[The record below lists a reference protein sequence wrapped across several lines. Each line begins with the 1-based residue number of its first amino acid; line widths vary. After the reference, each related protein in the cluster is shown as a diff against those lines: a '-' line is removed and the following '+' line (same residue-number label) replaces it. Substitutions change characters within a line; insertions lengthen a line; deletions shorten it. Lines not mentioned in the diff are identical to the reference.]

1 MITCGP
7 KKAAYKY
14 EDGSYTWVGN
24 GIRARENTKLDVW
37 QTYRN
42 VLDGDVEQVNDF
54 SIRATKDLQLIHT
67 ADATKK
73 LRFLMTKGKVV
84 GEGDGTRIQWWKDA
98 NEFEDYCNS
107 IVPMNMA
114 ECWQRYKI
122 KSGEKGRCPH
132 NKNGF
137 KTSQALA
144 DELKAWKD
152 SQPKPEDVDM
162 MKIDDALSQVLPDSD
177 IDEITGRSIKADV
190 RRITGMDTFTEP
202 QRKRIRDQ
210 SDHFMIHKDI
220 RPRAV
225 KKRRCRDVCYIL
237 QCQGEPDIGY
247 VGVTN
252 DLDIRLSQHNLGV
265 GAALTKGRIWEIVKY
280 YDGFATRKQALQFES
295 AVARHGNHMNPGC
308 ERGLLQDLLQSAEQT
323 KSLTYY
329 QDVSQHE

>member
-1 MITCGP
+1 MIPLIGDTDRYKVSEIAEIQIGKESIIKAVYNEGDYDYHVESFDVAPHLSAYMLGYSKMLMVENFQHIAKIGAKPIYTDTDSIKILFQNEEQHQLYKDRFLPVDVKTYGSMDCEGTYTEMITCGP

-67 ADATKK
+67 VDATKK

-84 GEGDGTRIQWWKDA
+84 GEGDETRIQWWKDA
-98 NEFEDYCNS
+98 KEFEEYCNS
-107 IVPMNMA
+107 IVPMGMA

-152 SQPKPEDVDM
+152 SQPIPDDVGM
-162 MKIDDALSQVLPDSD
+162 MQIDDALSQTLPNSN

-190 RRITGMDTFTEP
+190 RRITGIDTFTEP

-210 SDHFMIHKDI
+210 SDH
-220 RPRAV
+220 
-225 KKRRCRDVCYIL
+225 
-237 QCQGEPDIGY
+237 G
-247 VGVTN
+247 
-252 DLDIRLSQHNLGV
+252 
-265 GAALTKGRIWEIVKY
+265 W
-280 YDGFATRKQALQFES
+280 
-295 AVARHGNHMNPGC
+295 
-308 ERGLLQDLLQSAEQT
+308 
-323 KSLTYY
+323 
-329 QDVSQHE
+329 